1 MKRATSADVARVA
14 GVSRTTVSY
23 VLNDTPHQQIPDATR
38 RRVLEAAEGLSY
50 FPSAAARTLVRGRSD
65 VILFV
70 LPAEVTLADW
80 GRRVLSQMSRRFAR
94 EGFTLLAHTG
104 RFGREHIDDVWRTI
118 VPAAVL
124 CITVEAEQVQA
135 MNAAGVPLVLPLYG
149 GDDEVQAIAM
159 DTERTVLALQLQ
171 TLLDAGHERITFASL
186 DSAHRLTTAARQ
198 LLLPEVAASLGI
210 EQPPH
215 HVFPEDAEAI
225 AAQLRALV
233 GGGCTAVCAVNDHV
247 AGFVLAG
254 ARYAGLSVPDDVA
267 VVGAGDQLLS
277 AVTDPPLTT
286 VLSDSDRLAEAL
298 VEVVTRRINQLPA
311 SGELVSSRASLIRRG
326 SV

>member
-38 RRVLEAAEGLSY
+38 RRVLEAAERLSY
-50 FPSAAARTLVRGRSD
+50 FPSAAARALVRGRSD
-65 VILFV
+65 VILLV
-70 LPAEVTLADW
+70 LPAEVILADW
-80 GRRVLSQMSRRFAR
+80 GRRVLSKMSRQFAQ
-94 EGFTLLAHTG
+94 EGFTLLVHTG
-104 RFGREHIDDVWRTI
+104 RIGRERIDDVWRTI
-118 VPAAVL
+118 VPAAVV
-124 CITVEAEQVQA
+124 CIAVDPEQVQA
-135 MNAAGVPLVLPLYG
+135 MNAAGVSLVLPLYG
-149 GDDEVQAIAM
+149 GEDDVQAIAM
-159 DTERTVLALQLQ
+159 DAERAVLALQLQ
-171 TLLDAGHERITFASL
+171 TLLDAGHERIALASF

-215 HVFPEDAEAI
+215 RVFAEDPEAI
-225 AAQLRALV
+225 AAQLRVLV

-254 ARYAGLSVPDDVA
+254 ARYAGLVVPDDVA

-298 VEVVTRRINQLPA
+298 VEVVTRRINQLPPP
-311 SGELVSSRASLIRRG
+311 GELVSSRASLIRRG